1 MTDPEK
7 NPSPSRYGRRLEDLS
22 DDERAYYRE
31 FLPPQALT
39 GQQGVEE
46 QMPRQASAPLG
57 AGATV
62 PPART
67 SPGSQRSKQPRS
79 RWYWL
84 PHSLTIVAVILAVA
98 SFLVVPTIYSD
109 ATPELRRNYVIMWA
123 ELAFFFLLF
132 AALLYGIF
140 ALSRFTDHDDE
151 DDERLMRPTDF
162 AERLYEQELER
173 GTVRNSGNGPGV
185 GGLYDSSWISGKK
198 ND

>member
-1 MTDPEK
+1 MTHTPNSPDQQPQ
-7 NPSPSRYGRRLEDLS
+7 PSRYGRRLEDLS
-22 DDERAYYRE
+22 EDERAYYRE
-31 FLPPQALT
+31 FLPPGA
-39 GQQGVEE
+39 
-46 QMPRQASAPLG
+46 APEPTTQEPTTQEP
-57 AGATV
+57 AATAA
-62 PPART
+62 PAAKRAHRAKK
-67 SPGSQRSKQPRS
+67 PLS
-79 RWYWL
+79 RWFWL
-84 PHSLTIVAVILAVA
+84 PHSLTIIAVLLGAA
-98 SFLVVPTIYSD
+98 SFLIIPHIYAD
-109 ATPELRRNYVIMWA
+109 APHDLRRNYVIMWA

-173 GTVRNSGNGPGV
+173 GAGRNGGNGPGV

>member
-1 MTDPEK
+1 MTDPEQ
-7 NPSPSRYGRRLEDLS
+7 NPRPSRYGRRLEDLS

-31 FLPPQALT
+31 FLPPQAFT
-39 GQQGVEE
+39 GE
-46 QMPRQASAPLG
+46 QEAGQASAPLES
-57 AGATV
+57 ADAAH
-62 PPART
+62 PART
-67 SPGSQRSKQPRS
+67 GPDSQRGKRPRS

-84 PHSLTIVAVILAVA
+84 PHSLTILAVMLAVA
-98 SFLVVPTIYSD
+98 SFLVVPAIYSD

-140 ALSRFTDHDDE
+140 ALSRFTDDDE
-151 DDERLMRPTDF
+151 GDERLMRPTDF

-173 GTVRNSGNGPGV
+173 GTDRKGWDGPGP

>member
-1 MTDPEK
+1 MIDPEK
-7 NPSPSRYGRRLEDLS
+7 NPRPSRYGRRLEDLS

-39 GQQGVEE
+39 GQQGAEE
-46 QMPRQASAPLG
+46 QMPGQASAPLG
-57 AGATV
+57 SGTTAH
-62 PPART
+62 PART
-67 SPGSQRSKQPRS
+67 NPDSQRGKRPRS

-84 PHSLTIVAVILAVA
+84 PHSLTILAVILAVA
-98 SFLVVPTIYSD
+98 SFLVVPAIYSD

-173 GTVRNSGNGPGV
+173 GAGRKGGDGPGL